1 MSATPTRLF
10 PWHATFYLYACV
22 LKIYFSPQL
31 LHRYSVVYKDQMVA
45 SAIAAAAAA
54 TAAAAAAEKKQP
66 GSVPGT
72 SGVGADSTNSTAAIA
87 AAAAA
92 FDDDDEDEEE
102 EDPTVVELERRIR
115 ELGGTGIVY
124 CRTKAVCNT
133 VYNDLLDRGVN
144 AELYHGVSNCLRQ
157 AIHTRR
163 GARKRHFVLCC
174 LNAGPNFN
182 STSKMHD
189 PLQRPLQYRC

>member
-1 MSATPTRLF
+1 
-10 PWHATFYLYACV
+10 
-22 LKIYFSPQL
+22 
-31 LHRYSVVYKDQMVA
+31 MVA

-54 TAAAAAAEKKQP
+54 TAAAAAAEKKQL

-72 SGVGADSTNSTAAIA
+72 SGAGADSTNSTAA
-87 AAAAA
+87 AAA
-92 FDDDDEDEEE
+92 FDDDDDDEEE

-144 AELYHGVSNCLRQ
+144 AELYHGVSNCLRP

-189 PLQRPLQYRC
+189 PLQRPLQHRC

>member
-1 MSATPTRLF
+1 M
-10 PWHATFYLYACV
+10 
-22 LKIYFSPQL
+22 
-31 LHRYSVVYKDQMVA
+31 YKDQMVA

-54 TAAAAAAEKKQP
+54 TAAAAAAEKKQL

-72 SGVGADSTNSTAAIA
+72 SGAGAGADSTNSTAAIA

-92 FDDDDEDEEE
+92 FDDDAEDEEE

-144 AELYHGVSNCLRQ
+144 AELYHGVGNCLRQ

-189 PLQRPLQYRC
+189 PLQRPLQHRC

>member
-1 MSATPTRLF
+1 M
-10 PWHATFYLYACV
+10 H
-22 LKIYFSPQL
+22 FSPQL

-45 SAIAAAAAA
+45 SAAAAAAAA
-54 TAAAAAAEKKQP
+54 TAAAAAAAEKKQL

-72 SGVGADSTNSTAAIA
+72 SGAGAGSTNSTAAIAAAIA

-157 AIHTRR
+157 GIHTRR